1 MKNRI
6 VISAVILGFF
16 FTLIVVANAKADVY
30 VKVDAS
36 GNAIGG
42 AIMCDAGTCG
52 AGSEYSQLTLQAGE
66 QYVLQATGHAGI
78 GNNNPNTQVKV
89 DIGTNDWTVTRQVE
103 VKPVEPL
110 LINDQKVI
118 SYTVETKE
126 TFNPITNPPSWQTVS
141 QPITLTPEPTLKPI
155 PEPTPVLPPT
165 ETTTATATTAII
177 GNALWLD
184 TSTATALKIAP
195 TTDYI
200 TITKDK
206 NGKLVITK
214 KKFTAKVR
222 KAVRK

>member
-16 FTLIVVANAKADVY
+16 FTLVVVANAKADVY
-30 VKVDAS
+30 VKVDAN
-36 GNAIGG
+36 GNAVGG

-52 AGSEYSQLTLQAGE
+52 AGSQFSQLTLQAGE

-78 GNNNPNTQVKV
+78 GNNNSNTQVKV
-89 DIGTNDWTVTRQVE
+89 DINTNDWTVTRQVE

-126 TFNPITNPPSWQTVS
+126 TFNPITNPPSWQIVP
-141 QPITLTPEPTLKPI
+141 QPITPTPTPEPT
-155 PEPTPVLPPT
+155 PTLPPV
-165 ETTTATATTAII
+165 ETATAIATTFSA
-177 GNALWLD
+177 GSFTLTD
-184 TSTATALKIAP
+184 SSTALLQVAP

-200 TITKDK
+200 TITKDQ

-222 KAVRK
+222 KAVKK